1 MIYDVILFSVVQ
13 LCESAIN
20 IHTSPPSWASVPP
33 PTHPSPLGHHRVPGW
48 APSTVRQLPTPYS
61 THGNVCISMLFFQF
75 ISPFPSPLCTQVHS
89 LHLHLYSCPADR
101 VISTIFSALHI
112 FIESACQCR
121 RCKRLKFDS
130 GLRRS
135 PGVGSGNPLQYSYL
149 ENFMDRKSLVG
160 YRSWG
165 CKELDMTEWQNTQYN
180 NTFLLMI

>member
-1 MIYDVILFSVVQ
+1 MIYDVILVSVVQ
-13 LCESAIN
+13 LYESAIN
-20 IHTSPPSWASVPP
+20 IHISPPPWASVPP
-33 PTHPSPLGHHRVPGW
+33 PIPSFPSRSSQSTRV
-48 APSTVRQLPTPYS
+48 PSTVWQLPTPYS
-61 THGNVCISMLFFQF
+61 THGNVCISMPFFQF
-75 ISPFPSPLCTQVHS
+75 ISPFPSPLYTQVHS

-135 PGVGSGNPLQYSYL
+135 PGVGNGNPLQYSYL